1 MERTFKVT
9 IEFLVEAEGDDDESL
24 KDAIK
29 VSLRDAIEADEAG
42 ERDLEFEAEEAE
54 EF

>member
-42 ERDLEFEAEEAE
+42 EQSLEFEAEEAE